1 MISFYTFCNFIVG
14 DFIGVDGK
22 NVTEVWDFIS
32 HSRDKKTFPEVRVH
46 LLTKN
51 V

>member
-1 MISFYTFCNFIVG
+1 VG

-32 HSRDKKTFPEVRVH
+32 HSRDKKTFPEERVH
-46 LLTKN
+46 HFKTKN